1 MVFVFSNAF
10 AFFIPNHFVFEAGKN
25 IFESV
30 INIFEVVKNV
40 FDYLKNR
47 FSWNEKEK

>member
-25 IFESV
+25 IFE
-30 INIFEVVKNV
+30 VVKNV
-40 FDYLKNR
+40 FDYLENR